1 LGHLAAGDETG
12 WQQEAEMATNNTAK
26 AAKSNA
32 KFTPTMRPMRARFAV
47 NGASL
52 IVTARQGVRGYSV
65 QASIR
70 ANAKAKPQTG
80 ARSVLTDE
88 ARARAE
94 FDRLKADA
102 ASKGWVETVT
112 ANGNAFADIPAPPA
126 PVAATT
132 RKAGAR

>member
-1 LGHLAAGDETG
+1 
-12 WQQEAEMATNNTAK
+12 MATSNTAK
-26 AAKSNA
+26 AAKSSA

-102 ASKGWVETVT
+102 TAKGWIEQVT

-126 PVAATT
+126 PASASARKSST
-132 RKAGAR
+132 R